1 MSKPGRIRILI
12 ADDHAVVRKGIA
24 AMIAEQEDMT
34 VVAEAANGR
43 LAVELFL
50 KCRPD
55 VALMD
60 VSMPV
65 MTGVQAVAA
74 IRREVTGARIIILT
88 VHEGDE
94 DIRRAI
100 DAGAQ
105 GYLLKSVPAD
115 ELLAAVRAVH
125 AGKRWVPEV
134 LLDRLAEEPAGLTSR
149 EREVLLMLARGL
161 TNKEIARV
169 LGVGAGTI
177 KTHVLSI
184 LAKLGVSDR
193 TEAVTVA
200 LLRGVI
206 NLT

>member
-24 AMIAEQEDMT
+24 AMIAEQDDMT

-50 KCRPD
+50 RFRPD

-60 VSMPV
+60 VNMPV
-65 MTGVQAVAA
+65 MTGVEALAA
-74 IRREVTGARIIILT
+74 IRREVAAARIIILT

-94 DIRRAI
+94 DIRRGI

-105 GYLLKSVPAD
+105 GYLLKSVRAE
-115 ELLAAVRAVH
+115 ELLGAIRAVH
-125 AGKRWVPEV
+125 AGKRWVPEM
-134 LLDRLAEEPAGLTSR
+134 LLGRLAEEPAGLTSR

-161 TNKEIARV
+161 TNKDIARV

-184 LAKLGVSDR
+184 LAKLGATDR

-200 LLRGVI
+200 LQRGVI
-206 NLT
+206 HLT

>member
-24 AMIAEQEDMT
+24 AMIAEQDDMT

-50 KCRPD
+50 RFRPD
-55 VALMD
+55 VALLD

-65 MTGVQAVAA
+65 MTGVEALAA
-74 IRREVTGARIIILT
+74 IRREVAAARIIILT

-94 DIRRAI
+94 DIRRAF

-105 GYLLKSVPAD
+105 GYLLKSVRAD
-115 ELLAAVRAVH
+115 ELLGAIRAVH
-125 AGKRWVPEV
+125 AGKRWVPEM
-134 LLDRLAEEPAGLTSR
+134 LLGRLAEEPAGLTSR

-161 TNKEIARV
+161 TNKDIARV

-184 LAKLGVSDR
+184 LAKLGATDR

-200 LLRGVI
+200 LQRGVI
-206 NLT
+206 HLT